1 MSVRDSQALQEW
13 IDAVQEQATELRATL
28 DQARGETSEQVRAR
42 IEQFRDDIAAQRS
55 AARDEARQAIGQAQG
70 QWQSMR
76 ADAAARM
83 QDMHDRIDRK
93 RDEMDVKKAERHA
106 EHAETDAEETL
117 DFAWWAVGEAKLSV
131 LDALDARAWA
141 DERAAASR
149 AN

>member
-13 IDAVQEQATELRATL
+13 VDAVQEQAAELRTTV
-28 DQARGETSEQVRAR
+28 DQAREESSEQVRSR
-42 IEQFRDDIAAQRS
+42 IEQLRADSAAQRGS
-55 AARDEARQAIGQAQG
+55 ARDKARQTADQAQS

-76 ADAAARM
+76 ADAAAKM

-93 RDEMDVKKAERHA
+93 RDEMDVTKAEHHA
-106 EHAETDAEETL
+106 EHAETDAEEAL
-117 DFAWWAVGEAKLSV
+117 DFAWWAVGEAQLSV

>member
-13 IDAVQEQATELRATL
+13 IDAVQEQATELRTTL
-28 DQARGETSEQVRAR
+28 DQARRETSEQVRAR
-42 IEQFRDDIAAQRS
+42 IAQFRADTAAQRNS
-55 AARDEARQAIGQAQG
+55 ARDKARQTVGQAQS

-76 ADAAARM
+76 ADAATRM
-83 QDMHDRIDRK
+83 RNIHDHIDSK

-106 EHAETDAEETL
+106 EHAETDAEEAL
-117 DFAWWAVGEAKLSV
+117 DFAWWAVGEAQLSV

-149 AN
+149 SN